1 MKIKTSFAITLVS
14 VLFAFHAQ
22 CNTPTLNNLNKHPEE
37 SYTELYSQKGSII
50 GAAGLYVT
58 VCYLSLAFP
67 RTIIQRCE
75 DALWALPAIPAG
87 AVVGAAAGCTVGFI
101 CDATQYG
108 YNNPETLKKIPHLVT
123 NTALNIATE
132 IQNGTLKV
140 HADYEGNLLVSRKNH
155 ETTLERRTN

>member
-1 MKIKTSFAITLVS
+1 MKIKTSFAITVVS
-14 VLFAFHAQ
+14 VLFVLHAQ

-37 SYTELYSQKGSII
+37 SYTEIYLQNGSII
-50 GAAGLYVT
+50 GALGLYAT

-67 RTIIQRCE
+67 RSNIQRFE
-75 DALWALPAIPAG
+75 DALWALRAIPIG
-87 AVVGAAAGCTVGFI
+87 AVAGAAAGGTVGFI

-108 YNNPETLKKIPHLVT
+108 YNNPETLKKIPNLVT

-140 HADYEGNLLVSRKNH
+140 HADHEDKLFVSRKKS
-155 ETTLERRTN
+155 